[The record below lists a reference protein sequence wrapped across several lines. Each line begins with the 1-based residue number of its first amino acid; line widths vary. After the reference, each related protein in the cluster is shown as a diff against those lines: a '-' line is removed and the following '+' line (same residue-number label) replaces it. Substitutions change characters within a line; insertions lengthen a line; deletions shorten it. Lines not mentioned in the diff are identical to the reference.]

1 MIYKLICSWGS
12 KKKKK
17 DLKVPIRSKLTGI
30 TILVGTFG
38 PNNVGNTRTC
48 TQTDTHKNSKIVI
61 IEFCFNICKT
71 IYLFLMA
78 KIDFQYSHYI

>member
-1 MIYKLICSWGS
+1 MGIKE
-12 KKKKK
+12 KKK

-48 TQTDTHKNSKIVI
+48 TQTDRQTDTHTHTHK
-61 IEFCFNICKT
+61 
-71 IYLFLMA
+71 
-78 KIDFQYSHYI
+78 Q